1 MKNKYKICALIVTYN
16 CWEDVYNTI
25 DSVISKVEELV
36 IVDNGSETETIEAL
50 NKYREHSNV
59 TVLLNKVNLGIAKA
73 LNVGADYAIEK
84 GYNWILTLDDD
95 SIVTDSMLDIMMK
108 AYESLNEVES
118 ANIAILAPK
127 HIEKAVS
134 FDKHIDEGDKLTITK
149 VNTEITSGN
158 LVKLEALKE
167 IGMYREEYFID
178 FVDHY
183 LCLALRRKGYEIVRV
198 EEAILLHSLGVSDP
212 KVILGKAITV
222 TNHSP
227 VRRYYMTRN
236 RLSMWKEFNE
246 EFPAWVKEDKGRFI
260 NESIK
265 ILLYEEQK
273 CKKLKM
279 IAKGIRDYKKGK
291 YGPI

>member
-16 CWEDVYNTI
+16 CGEDVYNTI
-25 DSVISKVEELV
+25 DSVISKVEELI
-36 IVDNGSETETIEAL
+36 IVDNGSEKETIEAL
-50 NKYREHSNV
+50 NKYRELSNV
-59 TVLLNKVNLGIAKA
+59 KVLLNKVNLGIAKA
-73 LNVGADYAIEK
+73 LNVGVCYAREK
-84 GYNWILTLDDD
+84 GYEWILTLDDD
-95 SIVTDSMLDIMMK
+95 SIVTESMIDIMIK
-108 AYESLNEVES
+108 AYDSLGEVES
-118 ANIAILAPK
+118 ERIAILAPK

-134 FDKHIDEGDKLTITK
+134 FNNQIGDENNLTITR

-158 LVKLEALKE
+158 LVKLEVLKE
-167 IGMYREEYFID
+167 IGMYKEEYFID

-183 LCLALRRKGYEIVRV
+183 LCLALRRKGYEIVRI

-212 KVILGKAITV
+212 KIILGKAITV

-236 RLSMWKEFNE
+236 RLSMWKEFNK

-260 NESIK
+260 NEAIK
-265 ILLYEEQK
+265 IVLYEEQK
-273 CKKLKM
+273 YKKLRM
-279 IAKGIRDYKKGK
+279 IAKGIKDYKKGK

>member
-16 CWEDVYNTI
+16 CGEDVYNTI

-36 IVDNGSETETIEAL
+36 IVDNGSDIETIEAL

-59 TVLLNKVNLGIAKA
+59 TVLFNKANLGIAKA
-73 LNVGADYAIEK
+73 LNVGACYAIDK
-84 GYNWILTLDDD
+84 GYEWILTLDDD
-95 SIVTDSMLDIMMK
+95 SIVTEDMLDILMK
-108 AYESLNEVES
+108 AYESLNKIKREK
-118 ANIAILAPK
+118 IAILAPK
-127 HIEKAVS
+127 HIEKVIS
-134 FDKHIDEGDKLTITK
+134 FNNNIDKEDKLTITK

-158 LVKLEALKE
+158 LVKSEALKE
-167 IGMYREEYFID
+167 IGMYKEDYFID

-183 LCLALRRKGYEIVRV
+183 FCLALRRKGYEIVRI

-212 KVILGKAITV
+212 KIIFGKAITV

-236 RLSMWKEFNE
+236 RMSMWKEFNK
-246 EFPAWVKEDKGRFI
+246 EFPTWVKEDKGRFI
-260 NESIK
+260 NETIK
-265 ILLYEEQK
+265 IVLYEEQK
-273 CKKLKM
+273 YKKIKM
-279 IAKGIRDYKKGK
+279 IARGIKDYKKGK